1 MTLTDDLYGLILM
14 GGQSSR
20 MGKDKSALDYHGKP
34 QVEFMYELVSSLVAK
49 TFVSV
54 KDQSKPPG
62 FTEHFIEDAYEQ
74 GGPING
80 ILSAMTQ
87 FPDKAWLVLAVD
99 MPFVNE
105 ETIKQLI
112 EYRNRDKIATAFAT
126 KESGLPEPLAAIW
139 EAGTQELLKQHY
151 LVEDK
156 RCPRKFMMDK
166 DIELVYPKDDLE
178 LYNANNPDEYQHAK
192 SLIG

>member
-1 MTLTDDLYGLILM
+1 MTDDLYGLILM

-20 MGKDKSALDYHGKP
+20 MGTDKSSLDYHGKP
-34 QVEFMYELVSSLVAK
+34 HVEFMYELVSSLVSKA
-49 TFVSV
+49 FVSV
-54 KDQSKPPG
+54 KDESKKPE
-62 FTEHFIEDAYEQ
+62 FTDQVIADAYPQ
-74 GGPING
+74 GGPISG

-105 ETIKQLI
+105 QTIQQLI
-112 EYRNRDKIATAFAT
+112 AKRNKNKVATAFAT

-139 EAGTQELLKQHY
+139 EPEVEELLKQHY
-151 LVEDK
+151 IVEDR
-156 RCPRKFMMDK
+156 RCPRKFLIDK
-166 DIELVYPKDDLE
+166 DIELVYPVNDLE